1 VKEVKVESVKDLDL
15 KKKEEGNLFL
25 HDIILAALM
34 IDTDMIEMKKI
45 TKKVNI
51 IDDLFIYL

>member
-1 VKEVKVESVKDLDL
+1 MKVESVKDLDL

-45 TKKVNI
+45 TKKVKI